1 MFGSIYIGLSGL
13 NAYSRGLQMV
23 SNNVTNLNSQGFKSS
38 TVNFSDLF
46 GNQGS
51 GGLSF
56 SSGEGSAG
64 HGVEVGGSHYDMDQ
78 GELRQTD
85 RDLDLAVDGSGFMM
99 LMRGD
104 EVAYTRTGSFEVDK
118 DGYIVLSGTEYRL
131 ATLDSAGH
139 PVSLSIDSSRTST
152 PQITTAIK
160 FANNLSS
167 DAPTAI
173 VSDIKVYDKDGGVH
187 TWKITFTRNTDV
199 WTVTGIDD
207 KGASLKPDTPPPTL
221 KFVNNALDPATPT
234 LTLTE
239 EDVGLSVN
247 LDLSAVKSFTGGT
260 GSTLSASRL
269 DGYALGS
276 LTSVKVNSKGE
287 LELGYSNDQKKQL
300 GAVAVADFRDPSAL
314 KQRSGGLFTE
324 SGNAGRQLMTTE
336 DPRGGNIL
344 SRRIEASNVDLSAE
358 FGDLILIQRGF
369 QASSQII
376 SVSNDMIQQLFGIRG
391 QG

>member
-1 MFGSIYIGLSGL
+1 
-13 NAYSRGLQMV
+13 
-23 SNNVTNLNSQGFKSS
+23 
-38 TVNFSDLF
+38 
-46 GNQGS
+46 
-51 GGLSF
+51 
-56 SSGEGSAG
+56 
-64 HGVEVGGSHYDMDQ
+64 
-78 GELRQTD
+78 
-85 RDLDLAVDGSGFMM
+85 AVDGSGFMM

-131 ATLDSAGH
+131 ATLDSSGH
-139 PVSLSIDSSRTST
+139 PVNVSIDSSRTSA
-152 PQITTAIK
+152 PKATTKVK
-160 FANNLSS
+160 FANNLPP
-167 DAPTAI
+167 DANTTVTPVT
-173 VSDIKVYDKDGGVH
+173 VPDIKVYDKNGGAH
-187 TWKITFTRNTDV
+187 IWKVGFVRDTSV
-199 WTVTGIDD
+199 PGQWTVTVTDD
-207 KGASLKPDTPPPTL
+207 KAASIGMAQTL
-221 KFVNNALDPATPT
+221 KFAAGLPDPTTTALTFVDTMNDTDATN
-234 LTLTE
+234 
-239 EDVGLSVN
+239 DLSVS
-247 LDLSAVKSFTGGT
+247 LDFSDITSYSGG
-260 GSTLSASRL
+260 GTLSAASV
-269 DGYALGS
+269 DGLALGS
-276 LTSVKVNSKGE
+276 LVSVKVNSKGE
-287 LELGYSNDQKKQL
+287 LELGYSNDQKKQI